1 MHCNIAAAGLHQPDV
16 EVVLDA
22 DSIQRRVRELGTEI
36 SEYYQSGEL
45 ILIGLLKG
53 SFIFFGDLVRQISRP
68 HEIDFCVV
76 SSYGSGTKS
85 SGRLKML
92 YDPDAG
98 FTEKHVL
105 LVEDVVETGHTLSQL
120 VRRFRERRP
129 RSIEVVTLLHKRLA
143 SELDNE
149 PRFVGFDA
157 PRDFLVGYGLD
168 FDEKYRHLPYIA
180 KLKGQDV

>member
-1 MHCNIAAAGLHQPDV
+1 MKSSKEIILKPLITADKIRERLEILALEIAEGLNKN
-16 EVVLDA
+16 
-22 DSIQRRVRELGTEI
+22 
-36 SEYYQSGEL
+36 EL
-45 ILIGLLKG
+45 IIIGLLKG
-53 SFIFFGDLVRQISRP
+53 SFMFMADMVRLLHQHKIP
-68 HEIDFCVV
+68 LIIDFISV